1 MATAE
6 NTTGTETGNQ
16 VVGHVAILYGTV
28 KAISADGTER
38 LLTLNSPIFADDT
51 IVTESDGRVSIV
63 MDDGAQSQIDLGR
76 MSEVVIDEDIYQG
89 ATSEEISDAVAEVE
103 EIQEALLAEDFDPTL
118 ELEAAA
124 AGGDA
129 SAGGGS
135 TLPDFARVAPDVE
148 VNSGAETTG
157 ITTTSPDP
165 LTGVIEEIE
174 TIPPDLSPDELNK
187 IEGELVE
194 NGGTQNGNVL
204 ANDISNDG
212 PLAVT
217 TIVIGDTTFT
227 APVVEADTPLGGKI
241 SIDSDGEYH
250 YTPPAFVDHTDSG
263 GEPVTEVFEYT
274 AVNSNGE
281 I

>member
-1 MATAE
+1 MATTE

-28 KAISADGTER
+28 KAISPDGTER
-38 LLTLNSPIFADDT
+38 LLTLNSPIFANDT

-89 ATSEEISDAVAEVE
+89 ASSEEISDAATEVE
-103 EIQEALLAEDFDPTL
+103 QIQEALLAEDFDPTL

-124 AGGDA
+124 AGGDTA
-129 SAGGGS
+129 AGGGS

-148 VNSGAETTG
+148 VSSGAETTG
-157 ITTTSPDP
+157 ITTTTPDP
-165 LTGVIEEIE
+165 LTGVIEEE
-174 TIPPDLSPDELNK
+174 EPGIPPEPAPDELNK
-187 IEGELVE
+187 VEGQLVE

-217 TIVIGDTTFT
+217 TIF
-227 APVVEADTPLGGKI
+227 
-241 SIDSDGEYH
+241 SDS
-250 YTPPAFVDHTDSG
+250 
-263 GEPVTEVFEYT
+263 
-274 AVNSNGE
+274 
-281 I
+281 